1 MNEGRLHPHHF
12 TPGERRMVNGT
23 EYVLVPLPPYA
34 DGRRKRF
41 ADMFTPR
48 RKRFADMFTPRSV
61 CGGCPFERTS
71 DCVDERNTERLAICR
86 FSEALGEAH
95 VIVPTTTLPIL
106 ALEGLLP

>member
-34 DGRRKRF
+34 DG
-41 ADMFTPR
+41 R